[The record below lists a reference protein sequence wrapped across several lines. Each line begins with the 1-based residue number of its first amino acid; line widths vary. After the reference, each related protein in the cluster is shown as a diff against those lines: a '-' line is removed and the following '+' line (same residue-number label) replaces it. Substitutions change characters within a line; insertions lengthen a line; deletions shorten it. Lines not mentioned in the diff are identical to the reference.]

1 MKRYIL
7 NNLIAI
13 DQLGNTLLGGYPDET
28 ISSRA
33 YRLEA
38 NGRTAGKIA
47 RPAIDW
53 LFALLGDH
61 DHCFNSY
68 VSEINRRQ
76 INLEI
81 RRPGV

>member
-1 MKRYIL
+1 MKKYIFH
-7 NNLIAI
+7 NLIAL

-38 NGRTAGKIA
+38 NGRRAGKIL

-53 LFALLGDH
+53 VFALVGDH
-61 DHCFNSY
+61 DHCFNAF
-68 VSEINRRQ
+68 VSEINRKQ

-81 RRPGV
+81 RQSGM